1 MATRDGNGWVQCR
14 CGSRHWGLFG
24 AAGLLLHRPG
34 PAQGEVLMQLRA
46 PWVHQGGTWA
56 APGGAADSH
65 EDAVTAALR
74 EAEEE
79 AGVSAAQVEV
89 LGLLTS
95 VDHGDWAYHVV
106 LARSGAEDLAV
117 AGNCESEEMRWVSL
131 ESVGRLPL
139 HPAFAASWP
148 TVRSTLVR
156 LLAAQA

>member
-1 MATRDGNGWVQCR
+1 MAARDGNGWVQCR
-14 CGSRHWGLFG
+14 CGSRHWGLHG
-24 AAGLLLHRPG
+24 AAGLLLHRHG
-34 PAQGEVLMQLRA
+34 PAHGEVLMQLRA
-46 PWVHQGGTWA
+46 PWVHQGSTWA

-79 AGVSAAQVEV
+79 AGVRPAQVSV

-95 VDHGDWAYHVV
+95 VDHGDWTYHMV
-106 LARSGAEDLAV
+106 LACSRAQYLAV
-117 AGNCESEEMRWVSL
+117 RGNSESDEMRWVAL
-131 ESVGRLPL
+131 EAVERLSL
-139 HPAFAASWP
+139 HPGFAASWP